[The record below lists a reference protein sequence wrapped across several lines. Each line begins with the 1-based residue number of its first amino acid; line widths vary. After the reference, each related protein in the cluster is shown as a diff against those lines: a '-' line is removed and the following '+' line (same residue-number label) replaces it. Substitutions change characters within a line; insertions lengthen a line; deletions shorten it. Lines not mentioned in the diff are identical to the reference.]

1 MNKRVNPNAIK
12 FLVKLMMLIEKG
24 VCAEKKN
31 QKYCE
36 QSTASLVPGVFN
48 QLILN
53 GHIPI

>member
-31 QKYCE
+31 
-36 QSTASLVPGVFN
+36 
-48 QLILN
+48 
-53 GHIPI
+53 